1 MVWDKYIEKA
11 NRASDDDMFWKILMI
26 VGTRPLT
33 VDTGVENPTDKQ
45 VVKAMAKEVLGLDI
59 DFKEGRNIWGV
70 PSYKVK
76 GAEATLK
83 PGSSFT
89 MYDSDGIK
97 AKDWAP
103 VFDKVIN
110 EEVSNGVQDIVQG
123 GRWADC
129 KKASVYIS
137 ARFDFSRRK

>member
-1 MVWDKYIEKA
+1 MVWGKYIEKA
-11 NRASDDDMFWKILMI
+11 NKAVDDDMFWHIQMI

-45 VVKAMAKEVLGLDI
+45 VVKAMAKEALGI
-59 DFKEGRNIWGV
+59 DVDFQEGRNLWGV

-89 MYDSDGIK
+89 MYDRDGIK

-110 EEVSNGVQDIVQG
+110 EEVTNGIRDIMLG
-123 GRWADC
+123 GWWVDC
-129 KKASVYIS
+129 KKASVYVS
-137 ARFDFSRRK
+137 ARFDFSKKK

>member
-1 MVWDKYIEKA
+1 MIWGKYIEKA
-11 NRASDDDMFWKILMI
+11 NKATDDDVFWHIQMI

-59 DFKEGRNIWGV
+59 EFQEGRILWGV

-76 GAEATLK
+76 GTEATLK

-97 AKDWAP
+97 AKNWAP

-110 EEVSNGVQDIVQG
+110 EEVTNGIRDIMQG
-123 GRWADC
+123 GWWVDC
-129 KKASVYIS
+129 GKASVYVS
-137 ARFDFSRRK
+137 ARFDFKK